1 MDPRSVCSICVTLF
15 ILFDN
20 LFLHANIV
28 MPETEFMDGM
38 VIKFR
43 REYLFINVKSKLS
56 GSTVIL

>member
-1 MDPRSVCSICVTLF
+1 
-15 ILFDN
+15 
-20 LFLHANIV
+20 